1 MKLLKLYSDN
11 PSFKT
16 INFNP
21 GLNIIAGLQSSDKIK
36 DSVNGI
42 GKSSSLQLLHL
53 LFGGSFE
60 EKSAS
65 DKRLRE
71 FLSQYGNFYLDFS
84 VGSTKYSIR
93 KNFSE
98 SNFYINEEKIAKTA
112 YPKKLNS
119 ILNANNNIKFNFK
132 ALFNIFARRYLPERN
147 YYSGALTQQ
156 GQPSTDYYQILY
168 NITLLGIDTTLIEKN
183 KKLTEEISKLKKT
196 EEILKK
202 QKITINDA
210 NLLDLKDEVLKL
222 TEDKNNF
229 IIAKNYDSLKSSADE
244 LTREMNKLRNVIY
257 SVTKEANK
265 KIDLLNA
272 SDDKVINLSRVNE
285 IYHEAKFFFPEKIT
299 KQLSEAEEF
308 HVKIQESRKSR
319 LRVQIKELIQES
331 TYCRDE
337 LNQLEKERDLII
349 KDLDSK
355 GALEEYNSIVERVRT
370 LESEISE
377 LTSYQ
382 TCLTKFE
389 KTKAELELQKAKIK
403 TESIIQLEENEEHI
417 QEIES
422 TFRKIVKELY
432 NGHGGSFK
440 ITNSKNAQ
448 YLYDIE
454 AHIPKDGSQ
463 GINEVKIFCYDFLL
477 FKLNPKVLGFIA
489 HDGCI
494 FSGVDPR
501 QITTMFKIIIKNIQ
515 ENDLQYFVNMNKD
528 VYDMVINDQ
537 SKLSEDD
544 KKNIKQ
550 GTVLKL
556 YDASPESTL
565 FGYTFD

>member
-202 QKITINDA
+202 QKITINDT

-331 TYCRDE
+331 TYRRDE